1 LKKLTKLL
9 FVFFIISLLT
19 GFVIR
24 EENDFILGEKI
35 IGFSVLLGS
44 FIFLPLFLFYR
55 YKNKKL
61 SDYTFKNKNN
71 H

>member
-1 LKKLTKLL
+1 LKNLTKIL
-9 FVFFIISLLT
+9 FIFFIISLFT

-24 EENDFILGEKI
+24 QESNYILGEKI
-35 IGFSVLLGS
+35 IGFSVLIGS

-55 YKNKKL
+55 YRNKKL